1 MFTSNVCIHL
11 PPNTHLFN
19 LIGIS
24 VPLEGRWEFYFDEE
38 KRPGYLTL
46 DISIQK
52 HLSSSLID
60 VDVHPTYISVV
71 IKSKVLRLN
80 LPEEVKCEESYAQRS
95 STTGHLMV
103 VMPKVK
109 SDRSRDIIDCSTP
122 QECDSKEKTSRGETR
137 GNTSLH
143 HEMLQDAQTTLAG
156 PVILKGL
163 VKEKDGGVK
172 QHEDGACASKLDMV
186 ECSTRSRRTSNSN
199 STKQLPADENDDD
212 DEEPPPLL

>member
-1 MFTSNVCIHL
+1 M
-11 PPNTHLFN
+11 
-19 LIGIS
+19 
-24 VPLEGRWEFYFDEE
+24 
-38 KRPGYLTL
+38 

-71 IKSKVLRLN
+71 IKSKVLRLK
-80 LPEEVKCEESYAQRS
+80 LPEEVRSEESYAQRS

-109 SDRSRDIIDCSTP
+109 IERLRDIIDCSTP
-122 QECDSKEKTSRGETR
+122 QECDASKEKTSREKTR
-137 GNTSLH
+137 GNTSLQ
-143 HEMLQDAQTTLAG
+143 HEMLQEAQTTLTG
-156 PVILKGL
+156 PVTLKGL

-186 ECSTRSRRTSNSN
+186 ECSTRSRRTCNSN
-199 STKQLPADENDDD
+199 NTKQLSADRDDD
-212 DEEPPPLL
+212 DDSEEPPPLL

>member
-1 MFTSNVCIHL
+1 MFIRL
-11 PPNTHLFN
+11 PPNTHLLN
-19 LIGIS
+19 IIIIS
-24 VPLEGRWEFYFDEE
+24 VSAEGRWEFYFDEE

-80 LPEEVKCEESYAQRS
+80 LPEEVKCEDSYAQRS

-109 SDRSRDIIDCSTP
+109 SERSRDIIDCSTP
-122 QECDSKEKTSRGETR
+122 QECDSQEKTSRGKIR
-137 GNTSLH
+137 GKTSLH
-143 HEMLQDAQTTLAG
+143 HEMLQEAQTTLTG
-156 PVILKGL
+156 PVTLQGL
-163 VKEKDGGVK
+163 VKEIDGGVK
-172 QHEDGACASKLDMV
+172 QHEDGACVSKLDMV
-186 ECSTRSRRTSNSN
+186 ECSTRSRRTSKSN
-199 STKQLPADENDDD
+199 STKQLSADEDDS
-212 DEEPPPLL
+212 EEPPPLL